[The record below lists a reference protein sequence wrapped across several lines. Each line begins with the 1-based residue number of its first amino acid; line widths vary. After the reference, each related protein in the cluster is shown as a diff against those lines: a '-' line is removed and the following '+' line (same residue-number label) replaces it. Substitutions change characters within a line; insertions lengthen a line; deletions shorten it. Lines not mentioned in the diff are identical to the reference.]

1 MFGGKAEKDPEGS
14 LAKAEVL
21 IEKNPANVLGHEMI
35 AEAANLLGMTET
47 VVFAYETIRKIHPKN
62 LKFLKDLGNAY
73 LDAGKTEKAIET
85 GNEILKLSPT
95 DGDAVDLMKR
105 ASVAV
110 AMNKG
115 KWEESEDFRTQLKD
129 EDEAQALEQ
138 QAKVSYGFERARRPN
153 QANLRKS

>member
-14 LAKAEVL
+14 LVKAEVL

-115 KWEESEDFRTQLKD
+115 KWEESEDFRAQLKD
-129 EDEAQALEQ
+129 EDRGTG
-138 QAKVSYGFERARRPN
+138 S
-153 QANLRKS
+153 